1 MSKKSTAKVAEQPD
15 LLGAQAQPARSKG
28 AVARHEPKPKAQQVA
43 TQQVATVTQMPAPQ
57 NMLAIIANA
66 VMDPRCDVTKM
77 QALLD
82 MQKQIEERDAL
93 KAFTADFIKLQSDL
107 STTTIRQDGKIE
119 IRSKDAKGERTGKV
133 QQATP
138 YATFNNIMKF
148 VKPLLVKHNFTL
160 SFETEPTL
168 DGSRILVR
176 GILAHAL
183 AHQRTTAFPLPA
195 ETSGSKNNVQGWG
208 SSMSYGKRYCTI
220 ALLNIV
226 SHAAEDTDRDGHAS
240 PATKAKADAQ
250 SEATKPDVID
260 GNVVQ
265 DDGVE
270 LCTDEQV
277 MRMRDAIEDCGAP
290 LPKVLATYQIAK
302 LAELPAER
310 YRDVLAA
317 CADWKKKHAK

>member
-1 MSKKSTAKVAEQPD
+1 MSKKTTAKVAEQPD
-15 LLGAQAQPARSKG
+15 LLGAQAQPAQSKS
-28 AVARHEPKPKAQQVA
+28 AVAKHEPKAKAN
-43 TQQVATVTQMPAPQ
+43 QVATVTQMPPPQ
-57 NMLAIIANA
+57 NMLQIIAGA

-82 MQKQIEERDAL
+82 MQKQIEDRDAL

-107 STTTIRQDGKIE
+107 SSTTIRMDGKIE
-119 IRSKDAKGERTGKV
+119 IRAKDAKGERTGKV

-148 VKPLLVKHNFTL
+148 VKPLLQKHNFTL
-160 SFETEPTL
+160 SFETEPTP

-183 AHQRTTAFPLPA
+183 GHQRTTAFPLPA

-226 SHAAEDTDRDGHAS
+226 SEAPEDRDLNGNTPSAAKAKSAAS
-240 PATKAKADAQ
+240 PRPPETHD
-250 SEATKPDVID
+250 TID
-260 GNVVQ
+260 G
-265 DDGVE
+265 DAVE
-270 LCTDEQV
+270 LCDEDQV
-277 MRMRDAIEDCGAP
+277 IRAREALEDCGAP
-290 LPKVLATYQIAK
+290 WAKVKVNFPYKSVADLPKARFADFL
-302 LAELPAER
+302 
-310 YRDVLAA
+310 DA
-317 CADWKKKHAK
+317 CRKYKEANR